1 MAIERNARKPSSNG
15 GFLDIV
21 ERYWLVLLGL
31 IIGYPIIMRY
41 FQDAGTKD
49 AINKA
54 DEAEKVLISKND
66 NPVTQLQEL
75 NKITTNSFYHN
86 VARNVAKDLGTN
98 ISTKEKSFFDF
109 YWLNPSSW
117 TENDSKVYEQLK
129 ILTNSG
135 QVKVVVSCY
144 YVLTRRNLYD
154 DVKQYLDDDLLI
166 KLPLFK

>member
-41 FQDAGTKD
+41 FKDSSTKFE
-49 AINKA
+49 INNQ
-54 DEAEKVLISKND
+54 EEKEKLLVASNN
-66 NPVTQLQEL
+66 NPAQQVENL
-75 NKITTNSFYHN
+75 NSVTTNYFYQN
-86 VARNVAKDLGTN
+86 LARNVAKDLGTN
-98 ISTKEKSFFDF
+98 IASKEAGFWSFK
-109 YWLNPSSW
+109 WLNPSTW
-117 TENDSKVYEQLK
+117 TENDQKVFDSLK
-129 ILTNSG
+129 QLTNTG
-135 QVKVVVSCY
+135 QVKTVANCY